1 MQFEFNHI
9 FFIFQKYYQQAAKHP
24 YANTIAEELFQNNFI
39 PSDTDFRIFRD
50 YGNVPGLDMA
60 HSYNGY
66 IYHTKY
72 DTFQNLQRGTYQTT
86 GDNVLALTWALA
98 NAEELKNPQAYAEGH
113 SVYYDFL
120 GWFLV
125 SYTET
130 TGIIINSI
138 TSAFAIILVGLSIF
152 LMAKENNQEIKAV
165 LITFLQI
172 LGVQILSNLAAVGL
186 TILIAVIV
194 DALGLTLS
202 WYSHEWL
209 IFGLY
214 FCPMFL
220 AIALIPAFYIQ
231 KTKDTVSV
239 YKKKT
244 KLDFLSLFLKPYTSF
259 S

>member
-1 MQFEFNHI
+1 
-9 FFIFQKYYQQAAKHP
+9 
-24 YANTIAEELFQNNFI
+24 
-39 PSDTDFRIFRD
+39 
-50 YGNVPGLDMA
+50 MA
-60 HSYNGY
+60 HAYNGY

-72 DTFQNLQRGTYQTT
+72 DNFQNLQRGTYQTT

-152 LMAKENNQEIKAV
+152 LMAKEAQNNDRDMKAV

-172 LGVQILSNLAAVGL
+172 SGVQILSNLTAVGL

-194 DALGLTLS
+194 DAMGLTLS
-202 WYSHEWL
+202 WYSQEWL

-220 AIALIPAFYIQ
+220 AISLIPALYIQ

-239 YKKKT
+239 NKN
-244 KLDFLSLFLKPYTSF
+244 
-259 S
+259 